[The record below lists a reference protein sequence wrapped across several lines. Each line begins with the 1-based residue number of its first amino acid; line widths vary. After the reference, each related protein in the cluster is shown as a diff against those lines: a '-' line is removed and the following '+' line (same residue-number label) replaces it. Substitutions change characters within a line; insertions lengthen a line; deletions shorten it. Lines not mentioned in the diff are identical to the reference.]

1 MASDI
6 QSGYTSK
13 PYSMRLSEIFGLFV
27 TTCNQI
33 NIALGYIA
41 KPYSMRLSALCNQC
55 NHLFLYIY
63 KKEKSNK
70 YIYIGKNIFFYIYIT
85 TRKKWLHG
93 YTPLRASSGAD
104 FRVTS
109 GLVTRGYKWL
119 QVVTRHGYTLSLGVP
134 A

>member
-6 QSGYTSK
+6 QSSYTSK
-13 PYSMRLSEIFGLFV
+13 PYSMRLSDVFGFRV
-27 TTCNQI
+27 TACIQI
-33 NIALGYIA
+33 NIAIGYIA
-41 KPYSMRLSALCNQC
+41 KPYSICLSALCNQC
-55 NHLFLYIY
+55 NYLFIYIY

-85 TRKKWLHG
+85 TRKKRLHG

-119 QVVTRHGYTLSLGVP
+119 QMDTRAGCTGSGVP